1 MWRSFARQ
9 PGAGTDRVARGART
23 TPRHAGR
30 TGPRRPR
37 RWVGTALAV
46 ALLVPTTGVA
56 ASTTAAGTPAG
67 GTGAGAARAAAPG
80 TTVDAVAT
88 AARSSALTGAVTER
102 RLRKGE
108 TFWMF
113 GRLTVSGSP
122 ARGRAVVVQKKRMD
136 ESGWRTVGTDTTNR
150 SGRYSVRVRAGAVYE
165 YRAIYR
171 GSSSARSSWT
181 ARIGVGFTTADR
193 TMTSRERQMGA
204 AIGRPTSGHRQV
216 TRTVVSRS
224 YEKGIL
230 VKVTRSGRDRTW
242 WVHGGIL
249 GEYRHL
255 GGATGRMGAPV
266 MDPLCGLARGGCVQ
280 RFEGGV
286 LYSNGDGAEAA
297 TGLKGALGEVVAAA
311 RSQVGYRVRYD
322 GDNGSR
328 YDWYSKYNVWART
341 NAPWCGLFQSWIFKA
356 SGHAGLVP
364 QSTTWGAYKDSVR
377 RKLPTGSTPRVGA
390 LAFVS
395 YIASGAASHTM
406 FVVQVDGSRIKVID
420 GNTGGGGAL
429 PSGVR
434 GVVEHW
440 VPESQVLY
448 YAYPRY

>member
-1 MWRSFARQ
+1 MRRHIAQQ
-9 PGAGTDRVARGART
+9 PGPGTARVATGART
-23 TPRHAGR
+23 APRHDGR
-30 TGPRRPR
+30 SGPRPPR
-37 RWVGTALAV
+37 RWVCTALAV
-46 ALLVPTTGVA
+46 ALLVPTTGAA
-56 ASTTAAGTPAG
+56 ASAAGPGATAGTAPREASGTTAG
-67 GTGAGAARAAAPG
+67 
-80 TTVDAVAT
+80 AVAT
-88 AARSSALTGAVTER
+88 AARPSALTGAVTER

-113 GRLTVSGSP
+113 GRLTVGGSP

-150 SGRYSVRVRAGAVYE
+150 SGRYGVPVRAGAVYE

-171 GSSSARSSWT
+171 GSASARSSWT
-181 ARIGVGFTTADR
+181 GRIGVGFTTADR

-224 YEKGIL
+224 YQKGIL

-255 GGATGRMGAPV
+255 GGAKGRMGAPV
-266 MDPLCGLARGGCVQ
+266 MDPLCDLVRGGCVQ

-286 LYSNGDGAEAA
+286 LYANSDGAAAA

>member
-1 MWRSFARQ
+1 MGRSLAQ
-9 PGAGTDRVARGART
+9 QLGPEPDRAPSGARR
-23 TPRHAGR
+23 PWRWAGLL
-30 TGPRRPR
+30 
-37 RWVGTALAV
+37 LAV
-46 ALLVPTTGVA
+46 ATLFPATG
-56 ASTTAAGTPAG
+56 
-67 GTGAGAARAAAPG
+67 AAAPAAAAPAATGPPTAAQVRSAQAG
-80 TTVDAVAT
+80 TEAQPVPARLAT
-88 AARSSALTGAVTER
+88 AARRSALTAGVQER

-108 TFWMF
+108 TFWLF
-113 GRLTVSGSP
+113 GKLTVGGSRASG
-122 ARGRAVVVQKKRMD
+122 RTVVAQRKRMNQH
-136 ESGWRTVGTDTTNR
+136 GWSTVGADTTNS
-150 SGRYSVRVRAGAVYE
+150 SGRYSVRIRAGAVYE

-171 GSSSARSSWT
+171 GSSTTRSSWT
-181 ARIGVGFTTADR
+181 PRIGVSLTTTDR
-193 TMTSRERQMGA
+193 SMVSRDRQMGA
-204 AIGRPTSGHRQV
+204 ALGRPTSGHRQV
-216 TRTVVSRS
+216 TRSVVSRS
-224 YEKGIL
+224 YQTGIL

-249 GEYRHL
+249 GEYREL
-255 GGATGRMGAPV
+255 GGARGRLGAPV
-266 MDPLCGLARGGCVQ
+266 MDAACGLDRGGCVQ

-286 LYSNGDGAEAA
+286 LYANADGAEAL
-297 TGLKGALGEVVAAA
+297 TGLTGVRGEVVAAA
-311 RSQVGYRVRYD
+311 RSQVGYAVRYD
-322 GDNGSR
+322 GGNGSR

-356 SGHAGLVP
+356 SGHAALVP

-420 GNTGGGGAL
+420 GNTGGGGTL

>member
-1 MWRSFARQ
+1 MWRSFAQ
-9 PGAGTDRVARGART
+9 QADAGTDRAAGGART
-23 TPRHAGR
+23 RPRHAGR
-30 TGPRRPR
+30 TVPRRPR
-37 RWVGTALAV
+37 RPSRWASTAVAV

-56 ASTTAAGTPAG
+56 AGAAPREAPGATTGAVAAG
-67 GTGAGAARAAAPG
+67 
-80 TTVDAVAT
+80 AVVT
-88 AARSSALTGAVTER
+88 AARPSALTGAVTER

-113 GRLTVSGSP
+113 GRLAVGGSP
-122 ARGRAVVVQKKRMD
+122 AAGRAVVVQKKRMD

-171 GSSSARSSWT
+171 GSASVRSSWT

-255 GGATGRMGAPV
+255 GGAAGRMGAPV

-286 LYSNGDGAEAA
+286 LYSNGDGAAA
-297 TGLKGALGEVVAAA
+297 STGLTGVLGEAVATA
-311 RSQVGYRVRYD
+311 RSQVGYFVRYD
-322 GDNGSR
+322 GGNGSR
-328 YDWYSKYNVWART
+328 YDWYSKYNAWART
-341 NAPWCGLFQSWIFKA
+341 NAPWCGLFQSWFFKA
-356 SGHAGLVP
+356 SGHATLVP
-364 QSTTWGAYKDSVR
+364 QSTTWGAYRDSVR
-377 RKLPTGSTPRVGA
+377 RNLPTGSTPRVGA

-395 YIASGAASHTM
+395 YVASGEASHVM
-406 FVVQVDGSRIKVID
+406 YVVQVDGSRIKVIH
-420 GNTGGGGAL
+420 GNTGGAGTV
-429 PSGVR
+429 PSGAR
-434 GVVEHW
+434 GVVEQW
-440 VPESQVLY
+440 VSESQVLY

>member
-1 MWRSFARQ
+1 M
-9 PGAGTDRVARGART
+9 
-23 TPRHAGR
+23 
-30 TGPRRPR
+30 
-37 RWVGTALAV
+37 
-46 ALLVPTTGVA
+46 
-56 ASTTAAGTPAG
+56 
-67 GTGAGAARAAAPG
+67 
-80 TTVDAVAT
+80 
-88 AARSSALTGAVTER
+88 
-102 RLRKGE
+102 
-108 TFWMF
+108 
-113 GRLTVSGSP
+113 
-122 ARGRAVVVQKKRMD
+122 
-136 ESGWRTVGTDTTNR
+136 
-150 SGRYSVRVRAGAVYE
+150 
-165 YRAIYR
+165 
-171 GSSSARSSWT
+171 
-181 ARIGVGFTTADR
+181 
-193 TMTSRERQMGA
+193 
-204 AIGRPTSGHRQV
+204 
-216 TRTVVSRS
+216 
-224 YEKGIL
+224 
-230 VKVTRSGRDRTW
+230 
-242 WVHGGIL
+242 HGGIL

>member
-1 MWRSFARQ
+1 MWRSFAQ
-9 PGAGTDRVARGART
+9 QADAGTDRAAWGART
-23 TPRHAGR
+23 RPRHAGR
-30 TGPRRPR
+30 TGPRRPS

-56 ASTTAAGTPAG
+56 ASAAP
-67 GTGAGAARAAAPG
+67 REAPG
-80 TTVDAVAT
+80 TTAGAVAAGAVDA
-88 AARSSALTGAVTER
+88 AARPSALTGAVTER

-113 GRLTVSGSP
+113 GRLTVGGSP
-122 ARGRAVVVQKKRMD
+122 AAGRAVVVQKKRTD

-171 GSSSARSSWT
+171 GSASARSSWT

-255 GGATGRMGAPV
+255 GGAKGRMGAPV

-286 LYSNGDGAEAA
+286 LYSNGDGATAS
-297 TGLKGALGEVVAAA
+297 TGLTGVLGEAVATA
-311 RSQVGYRVRYD
+311 RSQVGYFVRYD
-322 GDNGSR
+322 GGNGSR
-328 YDWYSKYNVWART
+328 YDWYSKYNAWART
-341 NAPWCGLFQSWIFKA
+341 NAPWCGLFQSWFFKA
-356 SGHAGLVP
+356 SGHATLVP
-364 QSTTWGAYKDSVR
+364 QSTTWGAYRDSVR
-377 RKLPTGSTPRVGA
+377 RNLPTGSTPRVGA

-395 YIASGAASHTM
+395 YIASGEASHVM
-406 FVVQVDGSRIKVID
+406 YVVQVDGSRIKVIH
-420 GNTGGGGAL
+420 GNTGGAGTV
-429 PSGVR
+429 PSGAR
-434 GVVEHW
+434 GVVEQW
-440 VPESQVLY
+440 VSESQVLY